1 MRGTNPHWL
10 MAGGGEW
17 GLFLI
22 YINQEK
28 IKKKTKKKLKK
39 IKKKKSFIYLDMS
52 VFLLTFATT
61 EDNTESLPLPAAIG
75 NNESL
80 VLDRVGRI

>member
-22 YINQEK
+22 YINQAK
-28 IKKKTKKKLKK
+28 IKKKLKK
-39 IKKKKSFIYLDMS
+39 IKFSGPIKII
-52 VFLLTFATT
+52 
-61 EDNTESLPLPAAIG
+61 P
-75 NNESL
+75 
-80 VLDRVGRI
+80 

>member
-1 MRGTNPHWL
+1 
-10 MAGGGEW
+10 MAGGGGW
-17 GLFLI
+17 GLSSI
-22 YINQEK
+22 YINPK
-28 IKKKTKKKLKK
+28 KKLKKKTKK

-61 EDNTESLPLPAAIG
+61 EDNTESSPLPAAIG
-75 NNESL
+75 SNESL

>member
-1 MRGTNPHWL
+1 LVDG
-10 MAGGGEW
+10 W
-17 GLFLI
+17 GRWMGVILHLHKSKK
-22 YINQEK
+22 K
-28 IKKKTKKKLKK
+28 IKKKNKKK

-61 EDNTESLPLPAAIG
+61 EDNTESSPLPAAIG
-75 NNESL
+75 SNESL

>member
-1 MRGTNPHWL
+1 

-22 YINQEK
+22 YINQAK
-28 IKKKTKKKLKK
+28 IKKK
-39 IKKKKSFIYLDMS
+39 IKKNKEKKSFIYLDMS

-61 EDNTESLPLPAAIG
+61 EDTTESSPLPAAIG
-75 NNESL
+75 SNESL

>member
-1 MRGTNPHWL
+1 

-17 GLFLI
+17 GLFPI
-22 YINQEK
+22 YINQAK
-28 IKKKTKKKLKK
+28 IKKKQKKIKK
-39 IKKKKSFIYLDMS
+39 IKKKKLFIYLDMS

-61 EDNTESLPLPAAIG
+61 EDNTESSPLPAAIG
-75 NNESL
+75 SNESL

>member
-1 MRGTNPHWL
+1 
-10 MAGGGEW
+10 
-17 GLFLI
+17 
-22 YINQEK
+22 
-28 IKKKTKKKLKK
+28 
-39 IKKKKSFIYLDMS
+39 MS

-61 EDNTESLPLPAAIG
+61 EDTTESSPLPAAIG

>member
-1 MRGTNPHWL
+1 

-17 GLFLI
+17 GLFPI
-22 YINQEK
+22 HRNQAK
-28 IKKKTKKKLKK
+28 IKKKNKKKIKKK
-39 IKKKKSFIYLDMS
+39 IKKKKIIYIFGYVSFFTYLCNTED
-52 VFLLTFATT
+52 TT
-61 EDNTESLPLPAAIG
+61 ESSPLPAAIG

>member
-1 MRGTNPHWL
+1 
-10 MAGGGEW
+10 MAGGGGW
-17 GLFLI
+17 GLSSI
-22 YINQEK
+22 YINP
-28 IKKKTKKKLKK
+28 KKKLKKKQKK

-61 EDNTESLPLPAAIG
+61 EDNTESSPLPAAIG
-75 NNESL
+75 SNESL

>member
-1 MRGTNPHWL
+1 

-17 GLFLI
+17 GLLSI
-22 YINQEK
+22 YINQKK
-28 IKKKTKKKLKK
+28 IKKKSKKKIKNKNKKK

-61 EDNTESLPLPAAIG
+61 EDNTESSPLPAAIG
-75 NNESL
+75 SNESL